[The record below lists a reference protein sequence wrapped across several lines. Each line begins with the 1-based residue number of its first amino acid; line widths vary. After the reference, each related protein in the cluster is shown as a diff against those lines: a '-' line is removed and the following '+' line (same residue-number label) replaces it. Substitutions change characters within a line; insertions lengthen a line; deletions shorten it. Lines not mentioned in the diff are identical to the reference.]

1 MTKPISRIIGITFV
15 IQLIVFLLG
24 ITNNIILSRW
34 LGPELLGLL
43 ATAVVMVEIVYKVVN
58 PGLDTSAIYFISNNR
73 FPVKKFVGSY
83 FFNSII
89 VFLAGAA
96 LLFILVRN
104 NAIEPLISGINSDLL
119 SSGLWALIVYYFAF
133 LTYEFGIKI
142 CLGLQEFKKFN
153 QYQVVKPIILFIVL
167 LVFSNL
173 VEAQLYLVLFIIGL
187 SWLVPAFI
195 IWSGKIPFT
204 LKFNKEITVSS
215 LSYGLKVMLGN
226 LLQFLVYRADILL
239 IGFFISQTAVG
250 WYYISVIIAEKLL
263 YLTQATG
270 TIFLPAASRSDEQYK
285 KTPVF
290 SRVNLF
296 VVIFASIIIAVL
308 SPWLIPLLFSQEYVN
323 SVLPLIF
330 LLPGI
335 ASLSV
340 SKILSA
346 DFGARGKPQY
356 SMYISIINFCLN
368 IILNIILIP
377 KIGIQ
382 GAAVSSSIS
391 YTVAAGVQCY
401 IYKKITGTPI
411 SKLIFINSDDFK
423 SVLKM

>member
-1 MTKPISRIIGITFV
+1 MSRQISRIIGITFV
-15 IQLIVFLLG
+15 IQIIISLLG

-34 LGPELLGLL
+34 MGPELFGLL
-43 ATAVVMVEIVYKVVN
+43 ATAVVIVEIVSRVVN

-73 FPVKKFVGSY
+73 FPLKRFIGNY
-83 FFNSII
+83 FLNSVV
-89 VFLAGAA
+89 VFIAGAV
-96 LLFILVRN
+96 LIFILVQS
-104 NAIEPLISGINSDLL
+104 NATGFIISEVNSDLI
-119 SSGLWALIVYYFAF
+119 SSGLWALVAYYFAF
-133 LTYEFGIKI
+133 LFYEFGIKI
-142 CLGLQEFKKFN
+142 PLGLQEFKKFN
-153 QYQVVKPIILFIVL
+153 LYQILKPVILFILLIVL
-167 LVFSNL
+167 SNL
-173 VEAQLYLVLFIIGL
+173 IEVKLHIVFLIIAL
-187 SWLVPAFI
+187 SWMVPAFI
-195 IWSGKIPFT
+195 IWTGKIPFT
-204 LKFNKEITVSS
+204 IKYDKEITVSS

-226 LLQFLVYRADILL
+226 LLQFLIYRADILL

-270 TIFLPAASRSDEQYK
+270 TIFLPAASKSDKQYE

-296 VVIFASIIIAVL
+296 VVVIASIIIAVL

-377 KIGIQ
+377 EVGIQ
-382 GAAVSSSIS
+382 GAAISSSIS
-391 YTVAAGVQCY
+391 YTIAAGVQCY
-401 IYKKITGTPI
+401 IYKKITGTSI
-411 SKLIFINSDDFK
+411 SKLLVINSDDFK